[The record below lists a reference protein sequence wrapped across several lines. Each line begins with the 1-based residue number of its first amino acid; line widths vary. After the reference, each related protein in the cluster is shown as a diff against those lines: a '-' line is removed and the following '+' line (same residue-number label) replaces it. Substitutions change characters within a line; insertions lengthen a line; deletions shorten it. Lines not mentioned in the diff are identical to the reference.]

1 MNTRDISHGSLYLDN
16 IMISKPQ
23 ASTSY
28 LPRLVVCDFSSACH
42 VPKGIPSVFLQF
54 LFIFYNFFILESSE
68 AHKEAKIDK
77 DRCQCGAA
85 LLALFSS
92 ANLNSETSANR
103 NILLNSKDRTTLKID
118 HVQTTRFD
126 TNVVIQKDAFVL
138 AKELIDVRRPVSLEA
153 ALLSPFMTENT
164 TGEMSYSAHW
174 NGM

>member
-1 MNTRDISHGSLYLDN
+1 MPCPKRYT
-16 IMISKPQ
+16 
-23 ASTSY
+23 
-28 LPRLVVCDFSSACH
+28 FSFS
-42 VPKGIPSVFLQF
+42 PVFIHF
-54 LFIFYNFFILESSE
+54 FIFFIVESSE

-92 ANLNSETSANR
+92 ANLNSETCANR
-103 NILLNSKDRTTLKID
+103 NILLNSNNRTTLKID
-118 HVQTTRFD
+118 QTQTTRFD
-126 TNVVIQKDAFVL
+126 TNAIIQKDAFVL

-153 ALLSPFMTENT
+153 ALMSPFMTENT